1 MKLLNELRLRLDNP
15 KWVLDADL
23 AVIDTILDENPRLYE
38 IVGADL
44 LELNKSSKRGR
55 QDSPTVE
62 QVVRAALYTRRSR
75 SWIIVSLNMRRKI
88 LGYVACSSNWRG
100 GHLFPLRCFT
110 NIYPGSKGRVYRP

>member
-1 MKLLNELRLRLDNP
+1 MKLLNELRLRLGNP
-15 KWVLDADL
+15 KWVLDAEL

-62 QVVRAALYTRRSR
+62 QVVRAALYKEIKKLTPETDKF
-75 SWIIVSLNMRRKI
+75 VNNPDCGLP
-88 LGYVACSSNWRG
+88 G
-100 GHLFPLRCFT
+100 G
-110 NIYPGSKGRVYRP
+110 G